1 MVARTSPR
9 AQPETGSAR
18 KARGA
23 FFTPAELADFIAGWA
38 IRSAADIVLE
48 PSCGEAAMLL
58 AAGRRLRALGGIGLL
73 QGMDIDA
80 PSIAEAGKVL
90 DAEGLSADLAV
101 ADFFD
106 VAPHRSID
114 AVVGNPPYIRYQ
126 TFSGTDRAKAQR
138 AALAQGVR
146 LGGLANAWAAFV
158 VHASQFLKDNGR
170 LALVLPAALLSVNY
184 AAPVRRFLL
193 ARFAKVKLVLFD
205 ERVFPGVQ
213 EEVVLLLAEGRGPT
227 PKFDLFQVRDLAG
240 LGDIAG
246 LPTGRARK
254 WAPVDADA
262 KWTEALLSSRAS
274 EEYTA
279 AVDSGGFHTLSAWGE
294 TDLGMVTGN
303 NAFFTLSAETARR
316 LRLRESE
323 LLRISPP
330 GSRHLR
336 GLAFGEVM
344 FSEMSLA
351 GARVYLFNP
360 DRRRPSVAAQR
371 YIAQGE
377 ADGVHLAYKC
387 AVREPWWKVP
397 SVRIPDLFLTY
408 MNQDVPRLVSND
420 VRAAHLNSIHGVTL
434 RAEHRKIG
442 QETLPLAMLNS
453 VTMLGAEL
461 VGRSYGGGVLKIEPR
476 EASTLPLP
484 AAETLHAVASR
495 LKLLKPQLAPLFRS
509 SQLADVVAEVDRVVL
524 VDALGMTPSSVRF
537 LRAARDALAHRR
549 AARAGRGAQT

>member
-1 MVARTSPR
+1 M
-9 AQPETGSAR
+9 
-18 KARGA
+18 
-23 FFTPAELADFIAGWA
+23 
-38 IRSAADIVLE
+38 
-48 PSCGEAAMLL
+48 
-58 AAGRRLRALGGIGLL
+58 
-73 QGMDIDA
+73 
-80 PSIAEAGKVL
+80 
-90 DAEGLSADLAV
+90 
-101 ADFFD
+101 
-106 VAPHRSID
+106 
-114 AVVGNPPYIRYQ
+114 
-126 TFSGTDRAKAQR
+126 
-138 AALAQGVR
+138 
-146 LGGLANAWAAFV
+146 ANAWAAFV

-240 LGDIAG
+240 LGGIAG

-360 DRRRPSVAAQR
+360 IVGALRSRPSDTSLKGRRTASTLRTSAR
-371 YIAQGE
+371 SGSR
-377 ADGVHLAYKC
+377 GGKC
-387 AVREPWWKVP
+387 RAF
-397 SVRIPDLFLTY
+397 RIPDLFLTY

-442 QETLPLAMLNS
+442 QRHFPW
-453 VTMLGAEL
+453 
-461 VGRSYGGGVLKIEPR
+461 PC
-476 EASTLPLP
+476 ST
-484 AAETLHAVASR
+484 A
-495 LKLLKPQLAPLFRS
+495 
-509 SQLADVVAEVDRVVL
+509 
-524 VDALGMTPSSVRF
+524 
-537 LRAARDALAHRR
+537 
-549 AARAGRGAQT
+549 

>member
-9 AQPETGSAR
+9 AQPETDSAR

-240 LGDIAG
+240 LGGIAG

-537 LRAARDALAHRR
+537 LRAARDALARRR